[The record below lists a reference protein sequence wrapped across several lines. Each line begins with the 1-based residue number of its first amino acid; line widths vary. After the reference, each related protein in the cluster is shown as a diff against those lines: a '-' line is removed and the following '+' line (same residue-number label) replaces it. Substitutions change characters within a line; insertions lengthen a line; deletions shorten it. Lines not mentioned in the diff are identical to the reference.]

1 MLLRIKDDYIVD
13 CKQTRK
19 ILNKKGFSFRTFKQ
33 NPQLCSV
40 LLMPKARDIYQDEMT
55 ALQQIEIVVRQKNTN
70 KNKQIQVFEL
80 SQ

>member
-19 ILNKKGFSFRTFKQ
+19 ILNKKGFSFRIFKY
-33 NPQLCSV
+33 NPQLCSI

-55 ALQQIEIVVRQKNTN
+55 ALLQIEIVVRRKNTN
-70 KNKQIQVFEL
+70 ENKQIQVFEL

>member
-19 ILNKKGFSFRTFKQ
+19 ILNKKGFSFRTFKH

-40 LLMPKARDIYQDEMT
+40 LLMPKARNRYPDEMT
-55 ALQQIEIVVRQKNTN
+55 ALRQMEIVVKHKNCN
-70 KNKQIQVFEL
+70 KNKQIKVIQKCF
-80 SQ
+80 

>member
-19 ILNKKGFSFRTFKQ
+19 ILNKKGFSFRTFKH

-55 ALQQIEIVVRQKNTN
+55 ALRQIEIVVKHKNCN
-70 KNKQIQVFEL
+70 KNKQIKVIEL

>member
-19 ILNKKGFSFRTFKQ
+19 ILNKKGFSFRTFKH

-40 LLMPKARDIYQDEMT
+40 LLMPKARNMYPDEMT
-55 ALQQIEIVVRQKNTN
+55 ALRQIEIVVKHKNCN
-70 KNKQIQVFEL
+70 KNKQIKVIQKCF
-80 SQ
+80 

>member
-19 ILNKKGFSFRTFKQ
+19 ILNKKGFSFRTFKH
-33 NPQLCSV
+33 NSQLCSV
-40 LLMPKARDIYQDEMT
+40 LLMPKARNMYPDEMT
-55 ALQQIEIVVRQKNTN
+55 ALRQIEIVVKHKNCN

>member
-19 ILNKKGFSFRTFKQ
+19 ILNKKGFSFRTFKH

-40 LLMPKARDIYQDEMT
+40 LLMPKARSRYPDEMT
-55 ALQQIEIVVRQKNTN
+55 ALRQIEIVVKHKKCN
-70 KNKQIQVFEL
+70 KNKQIKVIQKCF
-80 SQ
+80 

>member
-19 ILNKKGFSFRTFKQ
+19 ILNKKGFSFRTFKH

-40 LLMPKARDIYQDEMT
+40 LLMPKARNRYPDEMT
-55 ALQQIEIVVRQKNTN
+55 ALQQIEIVVKHKNCN
-70 KNKQIQVFEL
+70 KNKQIKVFEL

>member
-19 ILNKKGFSFRTFKQ
+19 ILNKKGFSFRTFKH
-33 NPQLCSV
+33 NKQLFSV
-40 LLMPKARDIYQDEMT
+40 NLMPKARNRYPDEIT
-55 ALQQIEIVVRQKNTN
+55 ALRQIEIVVRRKNTSE
-70 KNKQIQVFEL
+70 NKQIQVFEL

>member
-19 ILNKKGFSFRTFKQ
+19 ILNKKGFSFRTFKH
-33 NPQLCSV
+33 NSQLCSV

-55 ALQQIEIVVRQKNTN
+55 ALQQIEIVVRRKNTN
-70 KNKQIQVFEL
+70 ENKQIQVFEL

>member
-19 ILNKKGFSFRTFKQ
+19 ILNKKGFSFRTFKH

-40 LLMPKARDIYQDEMT
+40 LLMPKARSRYPDEMT
-55 ALQQIEIVVRQKNTN
+55 ALRQIEIVVKHKNCN
-70 KNKQIQVFEL
+70 KNKQIKVIQKCF
-80 SQ
+80 